1 MKNVVAKS
9 AHLLSLDTSL
19 ISTERTLWL
28 CVLFSYSDAGK
39 QLIFNSLIDEGS
51 GMINTWGQ
59 QFATPAVAEKGH
71 YDLGITVSTLGGHS
85 SVPPPHTAIG
95 LISLLIAELERN
107 PHEATIAESSP
118 VYEFMTC
125 AAAYAKDMPKK
136 LKGMVIKA
144 EDGDLKAWKSLPEEI
159 ISVGMGGAPAGPG
172 QGDPIKSMLTT
183 TQAVDIIHGGLKVNA
198 LVSIALSS
206 PNIYPRLLNLC

>member
-1 MKNVVAKS
+1 
-9 AHLLSLDTSL
+9 
-19 ISTERTLWL
+19 
-28 CVLFSYSDAGK
+28 
-39 QLIFNSLIDEGS
+39 
-51 GMINTWGQ
+51 
-59 QFATPAVAEKGH
+59 
-71 YDLGITVSTLGGHS
+71 
-85 SVPPPHTAIG
+85 
-95 LISLLIAELERN
+95 
-107 PHEATIAESSP
+107 
-118 VYEFMTC
+118 
-125 AAAYAKDMPKK
+125 
-136 LKGMVIKA
+136 MVIKA